1 VASHFSATFPEAC
14 SLPDLLKER
23 DMTKQSELIPSSLD
37 VRTLWGIN
45 PESLGYAERAY
56 RTWCETAGDLQSRAT
71 QFLNNRFQKDYAAIA
86 RLGQCKTPVE
96 MFTAQ
101 VDYASK
107 AFADLVNEGQQVVAY
122 LSRVGILRPRF
133 VLNRKRVTG

>member
-1 VASHFSATFPEAC
+1 
-14 SLPDLLKER
+14 
-23 DMTKQSELIPSSLD
+23 MTKQSELIPSSLD

-56 RTWCETAGDLQSRAT
+56 RTWCETAGDIQSRAT

-107 AFADLVNEGQQVVAY
+107 AFADLVDEGQQVVAY
-122 LSRVGILRPRF
+122 LSNMATQGILNGPVAQLASLPKSKVSGRNGRSH
-133 VLNRKRVTG
+133 RVSGH

>member
-1 VASHFSATFPEAC
+1 
-14 SLPDLLKER
+14 
-23 DMTKQSELIPSSLD
+23 MTKQSELIPTSLD

-56 RTWCETAGDLQSRAT
+56 RTWCETAGDIQSRAT

-107 AFADLVNEGQQVVAY
+107 TFADLVDEGQKVVAY
-122 LSRVGILRPRF
+122 LGNMATQGILNGP
-133 VLNRKRVTG
+133 VEQLASVPKSRVTGRNGRSHRVAGY

>member
-1 VASHFSATFPEAC
+1 
-14 SLPDLLKER
+14 
-23 DMTKQSELIPSSLD
+23 MTKQSELIPSSLD

-56 RTWCETAGDLQSRAT
+56 RTWCETAGDIQSRAT
-71 QFLNNRFQKDYAAIA
+71 QFLNNRFQKDYEAIA
-86 RLGQCKTPVE
+86 QLGQCKTPVE

-107 AFADLVNEGQQVVAY
+107 AFADLVDEGRQVVAY
-122 LSRVGILRPRF
+122 LSNMATQGIFNGPVAQLAS
-133 VLNRKRVTG
+133 VSKSKVTGRNGRSHRVSGH